1 MYAEDNNQI
10 EWSIDMLLSDTR
22 VEDFSNKNLSWSDDS
37 LILVSPSWWDH
48 TIALETI
55 TSSISWADN
64 QSELSWEFLWTPLPI
79 DKEYE
84 EDNTSHEQQIDDVSL
99 HNDKI
104 VVSTSS
110 ASIVS
115 DTEQRTVVVDNDIVT
130 IIWK

>member
-22 VEDFSNKNLSWSDDS
+22 VENFSNENWSWSDDS
-37 LILVSPSWWDH
+37 LILISPSWWDN

-64 QSELSWEFLWTPLPI
+64 QSELSWEFMWTPLPI

-84 EDNTSHEQQIDDVSL
+84 EDNTSHEQIDDVSDN
-99 HNDKI
+99 NDKI

>member
-22 VEDFSNKNLSWSDDS
+22 VENLSNEHWSWSDDS

-48 TIALETI
+48 SIALETI
-55 TSSISWADN
+55 TSSMSWADN
-64 QSELSWEFLWTPLPI
+64 QSELSWKFMWTPLPI

-84 EDNTSHEQQIDDVSL
+84 EDSTFHEQIDDASL

-104 VVSTSS
+104 LVSTSS

-115 DTEQRTVVVDNDIVT
+115 DTDQRIVIVDGDIIT
-130 IIWK
+130 IMWK